1 MKKHAIISLLFLVL
15 NLTSYSQDI
24 KNGVYANDHDD
35 VICIK
40 NDTLFYHWW
49 RMYYLGS
56 YKFEDGKYYFGKN
69 ALLGMN
75 AFVEKE
81 PCSPDSIE
89 IKMIDKYQI
98 IPIGAPMRDSTIYE
112 GESEFFRI
120 IINGISIKSQDT
132 KGMLISKGQLTDD
145 ELTSGFFLESSG
157 WHMSGFQDY
166 FDFPLEYGTRYI
178 IKQKYYRV
186 FHPFLCVGDSNVF
199 NSEYKDYLKIKF
211 KNKGKELLY
220 KTSSPNW
227 DKYVKLEYISPNVDS
242 CFTEF
247 KNRFPLLFE

>member
-1 MKKHAIISLLFLVL
+1 MKKIAIISLLFLVF
-15 NLTSYSQDI
+15 NVTSYSQDI
-24 KNGVYANDHDD
+24 KNGVYANDYDD

-40 NDTLFYHWW
+40 NDTIFYHWS
-49 RMYYLGS
+49 RTYYLGP
-56 YKFEDGKYYFGKN
+56 YKLEDGKYYFGKN

-75 AFVEKE
+75 AFVETE

-112 GESEFFRI
+112 GESDFYYI
-120 IINGISIKSQDT
+120 IINDWEFESRNMEGIKIPQGVSSEE
-132 KGMLISKGQLTDD
+132 
-145 ELTSGFFLESSG
+145 ELSSGFFMISAG
-157 WHMSGFQDY
+157 WHLSGFQDY

-178 IKQKYYRV
+178 IKQKYYKSFYPR
-186 FHPFLCVGDSNVF
+186 LSIGDN
-199 NSEYKDYLKIKF
+199 KDYLKIKF
-211 KNKGKELLY
+211 KNKGKELWY

-227 DKYVKLEYISPNVDS
+227 DKYVKLKYVSPNVDS
-242 CFTEF
+242 CFNEF

>member
-1 MKKHAIISLLFLVL
+1 MKKCFFLSLFFIVFNVSLF
-15 NLTSYSQDI
+15 SQDI
-24 KNGVYANDHDD
+24 KNGVYANDYDD

-40 NDTLFYHWW
+40 EDTIFYHWS
-49 RMYYLGS
+49 RAYYLGP

-120 IINGISIKSQDT
+120 IINGISIISQDT

-145 ELTSGFFLESSG
+145 ELTSGFFLA
-157 WHMSGFQDY
+157 MTAAFA
-166 FDFPLEYGTRYI
+166 P
-178 IKQKYYRV
+178 
-186 FHPFLCVGDSNVF
+186 
-199 NSEYKDYLKIKF
+199 
-211 KNKGKELLY
+211 
-220 KTSSPNW
+220 
-227 DKYVKLEYISPNVDS
+227 
-242 CFTEF
+242 
-247 KNRFPLLFE
+247 